1 MKFEHLS
8 EDQQEQMLVSR
19 MAGFEQDYFMHQT
32 NLRLLEN
39 ANGKD
44 VKSINETKN
53 ALKTIDKAYEDTAVL
68 LQEVRDRMLKKETE
82 EEE

>member
-19 MAGFEQDYFMHQT
+19 MIGFEQDYFMHQT
-32 NLRLLEN
+32 NLSLLES
-39 ANGKD
+39 ATIKD
-44 VKSINETKN
+44 AKSLRETKN
-53 ALKTIDKAYEDTAVL
+53 ALQTIDKAYEDTAVL
-68 LQEVRDRMLKKETE
+68 LQEVRDRMPKKETE